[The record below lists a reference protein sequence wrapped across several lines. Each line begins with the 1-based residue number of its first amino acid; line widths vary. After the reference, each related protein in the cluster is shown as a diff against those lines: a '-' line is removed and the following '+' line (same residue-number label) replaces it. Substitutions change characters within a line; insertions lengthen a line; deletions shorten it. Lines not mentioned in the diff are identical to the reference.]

1 MILLKKK
8 EIIFFEAIYNK
19 CQILALYKYKRL
31 KELPMDEN
39 FTLEKKNAKNSDRK
53 ESMQPKK
60 STLEFLKQFAR
71 VYHAEMQLDSTLR
84 GIVLNW

>member
-1 MILLKKK
+1 
-8 EIIFFEAIYNK
+8 
-19 CQILALYKYKRL
+19 
-31 KELPMDEN
+31 MDEN

-71 VYHAEMQLDSTLR
+71 VYHAEMQLDSTMR
-84 GIVLNW
+84 GIVLN